1 MSKQIVIDALASL
14 GTLIIVLAA
23 SGALIVRTPLAR
35 LHFLSPV
42 TSLAG
47 PVLCVAL
54 VLQQG
59 WGIASGLV
67 VLTVGLLAA
76 SSPVL
81 ESATARLIGLEE
93 GILPERD
100 AHEEEETATTPAR
113 GRTRVTSG
121 DTT

>member
-1 MSKQIVIDALASL
+1 MNKQLLVEVLASL
-14 GTLIIVLAA
+14 ATFIIVLSAA
-23 SGALIVRTPLAR
+23 GALIVRTPMAR

-47 PVLCVAL
+47 PLLGIAL

-67 VLTVGLLAA
+67 VLTIGLLAV

-81 ESATARLIGLEE
+81 ESATARLIGLEQ
-93 GILPERD
+93 GVLPEQD
-100 AHEEEETATTPAR
+100 ADEEGDTDTAPAR
-113 GRTRVTSG
+113 GRSRLSSRDVT
-121 DTT
+121 

>member
-1 MSKQIVIDALASL
+1 MSKQVVIDVLASL
-14 GTLIIVLAA
+14 ATLIIVLSAA
-23 SGALIVRTPLAR
+23 GALVVRVPLAR

-47 PVLCVAL
+47 PLLGVAL

-67 VLTVGLLAA
+67 LLTVGLLAA

-81 ESATARLIGLEE
+81 ESATARLIGLTD

-100 AHEEEETATTPAR
+100 ADEEEETASTPAR
-113 GRTRVTSG
+113 GRSRLSEG
-121 DTT
+121 AS